1 MNKLVDKFNDGDFV
15 VTSELTP
22 PKGTDVSMLL
32 SKAEVLA
39 PVADAVNVTD
49 SHGSK
54 MSFVACCFGQTS

>member
-1 MNKLVDKFNDGDFV
+1 MNKLVDKFNGGGFV

-22 PKGTDVSMLL
+22 PKGTDVSMLM

-39 PVADAVNVTD
+39 RVADAVNVTD

-54 MSFVACCFGQTS
+54 LS